1 MQATVPVPEQKHAS
15 ASVEDL
21 VAVGDGDLL
30 GHLVLQV
37 LDHKGVG
44 LVQYSEPEQLYY
56 FISKNLPTF
65 HL

>member
-1 MQATVPVPEQKHAS
+1 MQATVPVSEQKHAG

-37 LDHKGVG
+37 LNHQGVS
-44 LVQYSEPEQLYY
+44 LVQYSEPKQL
-56 FISKNLPTF
+56 KQK
-65 HL
+65 

>member
-1 MQATVPVPEQKHAS
+1 MKAKVPVSEQEHAS

-21 VAVGDGDLL
+21 IAVGDGDLL

-44 LVQYSEPEQLYY
+44 LVQHSEPEQLNYLQ
-56 FISKNLPTF
+56 KLT
-65 HL
+65 H